1 LTDAPARSVKS
12 CLARLDL
19 ALCVIVLTIALVMRL
34 GHFFT
39 MPLDRLD
46 ESYHR
51 WLISV
56 LTLENNG
63 VYTDLKPMPNF
74 AIVWMPLFQY
84 LTAFLIL
91 MSRSTLIDVPRLL
104 SLASGAMTCAIAF
117 LICLRIYGRR
127 WFGLIGGLALA
138 FQPWHIDY
146 STLATPEAL
155 LGLMAS
161 AAIYFF
167 LTDNW
172 KAFSLFSALTMLT
185 SYEGWFIAAL
195 LLLLIWRYKKWSRT
209 KMALPVAMI
218 LAVFLLWCSWSFANT
233 GKPFAWFETYLSSI
247 GWFPQIKDPWER
259 LIFYTNETLKMSF
272 FLLAMGLFFG
282 MMRGKET
289 RALAALIISYI
300 AFYSLA
306 TLLSLDP
313 GYEGRL
319 IPLMPILALILPS
332 AFPRYSGRLRRRLLI
347 CLYLLLIILI
357 PYVSLSWIFPQK
369 VYVISP
375 EYRTGLWIRQ
385 NASSGVILSDFP
397 SITYHSR
404 LEPSRFLSYDYL
416 AWYMEDPDP
425 AKLESWLREHNVR
438 YVIWQKVPYSIGWKI
453 FPQLV
458 EEEYVKEF
466 LILKPAESFEL
477 GHIKLTLVYEDSL
490 RLHLAGPG
498 FWEHDP
504 AFGEPR
510 VPDIFLYEVN
520 YASA

>member
-1 LTDAPARSVKS
+1 MTDTPARSFK
-12 CLARLDL
+12 AYFTNLDL
-19 ALCVIVLTIALVMRL
+19 ALCVILLAIAFGMRL
-34 GHFFT
+34 EHFFT
-39 MPLDRLD
+39 MPIDRLD

-56 LTLENNG
+56 LTLEKNG

-74 AIVWMPLFQY
+74 AIVWMPLSQY
-84 LTAFLIL
+84 LTAFLML
-91 MSRSTLIDVPRLL
+91 VTRSTLIDVPRLL
-104 SLASGAMTCAIAF
+104 SLASGTITCAIAY

-127 WFGLIGGLALA
+127 WFGVVGGLVLA

-155 LGLMAS
+155 LGLTAS

-185 SYEGWFIAAL
+185 SYEGWFIVVFL
-195 LLLLIWRYKKWSRT
+195 LLLGWRYRKWSRT
-209 KMALPVAMI
+209 KTALPAAMI
-218 LAVFLLWCSWSFANT
+218 LAVFLLWCSWSFTNT
-233 GKPFAWFETYLSSI
+233 GKPLAWFETYLSSI
-247 GWFPQIKDPWER
+247 GWSPQIKDPSER
-259 LIFYTNETLKMSF
+259 LIFYTNEALKMSF
-272 FLLAMGLFFG
+272 FLLALGLFFG
-282 MMRGKET
+282 TMRGKET
-289 RALAALIISYI
+289 RAFAALIVSYV

-306 TLLSLDP
+306 TLFSLDP

-319 IPLMPILALILPS
+319 IPLMPILALIVPS
-332 AFPRYSGRLRRRLLI
+332 AFPKYSGRLRRRAVI
-347 CLYLLLIILI
+347 CFYLLLIVLI
-357 PYVSLSWIFPQK
+357 PYVSLSWIFPEK
-369 VYVISP
+369 VYVVSP
-375 EYRTGLWIRQ
+375 EYRTGLWISE
-385 NASSGVILSDFP
+385 NASSGVILCDFP
-397 SITYHSR
+397 SIIYHSR
-404 LEPSRFLSYDYL
+404 LEPNRFLSYDYL
-416 AWYMEDPDP
+416 AWYLEDPDP
-425 AKLESWLREHNVR
+425 AKLESWLKEHNVR
-438 YVIWQKVPYSIGWKI
+438 YIIWQEVPYSIGWKI

-458 EEEYVKEF
+458 KEGYVKKF

>member
-1 LTDAPARSVKS
+1 MTDATARSVKAS
-12 CLARLDL
+12 LARLDL
-19 ALCVIVLTIALVMRL
+19 ALCVIVLAIALVMRV

-74 AIVWMPLFQY
+74 ALVWMPLFQY
-84 LTAFLIL
+84 LTAFLVLI
-91 MSRSTLIDVPRLL
+91 SRNALIDVPRLL
-104 SLASGAMTCAIAF
+104 SLASGAMTCAIAY

-127 WFGLIGGLALA
+127 WFGLVGGLVLA

-155 LGLMAS
+155 LGLTAS
-161 AAIYFF
+161 ASICFL

-185 SYEGWFIAAL
+185 SYEGWFVAAM
-195 LLLLIWRYKKWSRT
+195 LLLLIWRYRKWSRT
-209 KMALPVAMI
+209 KMVLPVAMM
-218 LAVFLLWCSWSFANT
+218 LAIFLLWCSWSFANT
-233 GKPFAWFETYLSSI
+233 GSPFAWFETYLSSI
-247 GWFPQIKDPWER
+247 GWFPQIKDPSER

-272 FLLAMGLFFG
+272 FLLALGIFFG

-289 RALAALIISYI
+289 RAFATLIISYI

-306 TLLSLDP
+306 TLFSLDP

-319 IPLMPILALILPS
+319 VPLMPILALIVPS
-332 AFPRYSGRLRRRLLI
+332 AFPKYSGRLRRRLLI
-347 CLYLLLIILI
+347 CLYLLLIILV
-357 PYVSLSWIFPQK
+357 PYVSLSWIFPEK

-375 EYRTGLWIRQ
+375 EYRTGLWIRD
-385 NASSGVILSDFP
+385 NAGSGVILSDFP
-397 SITYHSR
+397 SIIYHSR
-404 LEPSRFLSYDYL
+404 LEPNRFLSFDYL
-416 AWYMEDPDP
+416 AWYLEDPDP
-425 AKLESWLREHNVR
+425 TKLESWLTEHNVR
-438 YVIWQKVPYSIGWKI
+438 YIIWQKVPYSIGWKI

-458 EEEYVKEF
+458 KEGYVKEF
-466 LILKPAESFEL
+466 AILEPAGSFEM

-520 YASA
+520 YALT

>member
-1 LTDAPARSVKS
+1 
-12 CLARLDL
+12 
-19 ALCVIVLTIALVMRL
+19 MRV
-34 GHFFT
+34 GHFFI

-51 WLISV
+51 WLISI

-84 LTAFLIL
+84 LTAFLMLI
-91 MSRSTLIDVPRLL
+91 SRSTLIDVPRLL
-104 SLASGAMTCAIAF
+104 SLASGAMTCAIAY

-127 WFGLIGGLALA
+127 RFGLVGGLVLA

-185 SYEGWFIAAL
+185 SYEGWFIAAM
-195 LLLLIWRYKKWSRT
+195 LLLLIWRYRKWSRT
-209 KMALPVAMI
+209 KMALPVAMM
-218 LAVFLLWCSWSFANT
+218 LAIFILWCSWSYTNT
-233 GKPFAWFETYLSSI
+233 GGPFAWFETYLSSI
-247 GWFPQIKDPWER
+247 GWFPQIKDPSER

-272 FLLAMGLFFG
+272 FLLALGLFFG

-306 TLLSLDP
+306 TLFSLDP

-319 IPLMPILALILPS
+319 IPLMPILALTVPS
-332 AFPRYSGRLRRRLLI
+332 AFPKYSGRLRRRSLI
-347 CLYLLLIILI
+347 CLYLLLIILV
-357 PYVSLSWIFPQK
+357 PYVSLSWIFPEK
-369 VYVISP
+369 VYVVSP
-375 EYRTGLWIRQ
+375 EYRTGIWIRD
-385 NASSGVILSDFP
+385 NADSGLILSDFP
-397 SITYHSR
+397 SIIYYSK

-416 AWYMEDPDP
+416 AWYLKDPDP
-425 AKLESWLREHNVR
+425 AKLESWLGEHNIR
-438 YVIWQKVPYSIGWKI
+438 YVIWQEVPYSIGWKI
-453 FPQLV
+453 FPQLAR
-458 EEEYVKEF
+458 EEYVDKY

-490 RLHLAGPG
+490 RLYLAGQG
-498 FWEHDP
+498 FYEHDP
-504 AFGEPR
+504 AWGEPR

>member
-1 LTDAPARSVKS
+1 MTDATSRNVKAT
-12 CLARLDL
+12 LTRLDL
-19 ALCVIVLTIALVMRL
+19 ALCIIVLTIALVMRV

-74 AIVWMPLFQY
+74 ALVWMPLFQY
-84 LTAFLIL
+84 LTAFLVLI
-91 MSRSTLIDVPRLL
+91 SRNALIDVPRLL
-104 SLASGAMTCAIAF
+104 SLASGAATCAIAY

-127 WFGLIGGLALA
+127 WFGLVGGLVLA

-155 LGLMAS
+155 LGLTAS
-161 AAIYFF
+161 ASIYFL

-185 SYEGWFIAAL
+185 SYEGWFIAAFL
-195 LLLLIWRYKKWSRT
+195 LFLGWRYRKWPR
-209 KMALPVAMI
+209 MMIAPPAAVI
-218 LAVFLLWCSWSFANT
+218 LAVFVVWCSWSFANT
-233 GKPFAWFETYLSSI
+233 GDPLAWFETYLSSI
-247 GWFPQIKDPWER
+247 GWFPQIKDPSER

-272 FLLAMGLFFG
+272 FLLALGIFFG
-282 MMRGKET
+282 MMRGRET
-289 RALAALIISYI
+289 RAFATLIISYI

-306 TLLSLDP
+306 TLFSLDP

-319 IPLMPILALILPS
+319 VPLMPILALIVPS
-332 AFPRYSGRLRRRLLI
+332 AFPKYSGRLRRRLLI
-347 CLYLLLIILI
+347 CLYLLLIILV
-357 PYVSLSWIFPQK
+357 PYVSLSWIFPEK
-369 VYVISP
+369 VYVVSP
-375 EYRTGLWIRQ
+375 EYRTGLWIRD
-385 NASSGVILSDFP
+385 NAGSGVILSDFP
-397 SITYHSR
+397 SIIYHSR
-404 LEPSRFLSYDYL
+404 LEPNRFLSFDYL
-416 AWYMEDPDP
+416 AWYLEDPDP
-425 AKLESWLREHNVR
+425 TKLESWLTEHNVR
-438 YVIWQKVPYSIGWKI
+438 YIIWQKVPYSIGWKI

-458 EEEYVKEF
+458 KEGYVKEF
-466 LILKPAESFEL
+466 AILEPAGSFEM

-520 YASA
+520 YALT

>member
-1 LTDAPARSVKS
+1 MTDATSRNVKAT
-12 CLARLDL
+12 LTRLDL
-19 ALCVIVLTIALVMRL
+19 ALCIIVLTIALVMRV

-74 AIVWMPLFQY
+74 ALVWMPLFQY
-84 LTAFLIL
+84 LTAFLVLI
-91 MSRSTLIDVPRLL
+91 SRNALIDVPRLL
-104 SLASGAMTCAIAF
+104 SLASGAATCAIAY

-127 WFGLIGGLALA
+127 WFGLVGGLVLA

-155 LGLMAS
+155 LGLTAS
-161 AAIYFF
+161 ASIYFL

-185 SYEGWFIAAL
+185 SYEGWFIAAFL
-195 LLLLIWRYKKWSRT
+195 LLLGWRYRKWPR
-209 KMALPVAMI
+209 MMIAPPAAVI
-218 LAVFLLWCSWSFANT
+218 LAVFVVWCSWSFANT
-233 GKPFAWFETYLSSI
+233 GDPLAWFETYLSSI
-247 GWFPQIKDPWER
+247 GWFPQIKDPSER

-272 FLLAMGLFFG
+272 FLLALGIFFG
-282 MMRGKET
+282 MMRGRET
-289 RALAALIISYI
+289 RAFATLIISYI

-306 TLLSLDP
+306 TLFSLDP

-319 IPLMPILALILPS
+319 VPLMPILALIVPS
-332 AFPRYSGRLRRRLLI
+332 AFPKYSGRLRRRLLI
-347 CLYLLLIILI
+347 CLYLLLIILV
-357 PYVSLSWIFPQK
+357 PYVSLSWIFPEK
-369 VYVISP
+369 VYVVSP
-375 EYRTGLWIRQ
+375 EYRTGLWIRD
-385 NASSGVILSDFP
+385 NAGSGVILSDFP
-397 SITYHSR
+397 SIIYHSR
-404 LEPSRFLSYDYL
+404 LEPNRFLSFDYL
-416 AWYMEDPDP
+416 AWYLEDPDP
-425 AKLESWLREHNVR
+425 SKLESWLTEHNVR
-438 YVIWQKVPYSIGWKI
+438 YIIWQKVPYSIGWKI

-458 EEEYVKEF
+458 KEGYVKEF
-466 LILKPAESFEL
+466 AILEPAGSFEM

-520 YASA
+520 YALT

>member
-1 LTDAPARSVKS
+1 LTDASARNVKA
-12 CLARLDL
+12 CLTRLDL
-19 ALCVIVLTIALVMRL
+19 ALCVIVLAIALVMRL

-56 LTLENNG
+56 LTLEKNG
-63 VYTDLKPMPNF
+63 IYTDLKPMPNF

-84 LTAFLIL
+84 LAAFLMLIT
-91 MSRSTLIDVPRLL
+91 RSTLIDVPRLL
-104 SLASGAMTCAIAF
+104 SLASGMITCAIAY

-127 WFGLIGGLALA
+127 WFGLVGGLVLA

-185 SYEGWFIAAL
+185 SYEGWFTASL
-195 LLLLIWRYKKWSRT
+195 LLLLIWRYRKWSRT
-209 KMALPVAMI
+209 KMALPVAIM
-218 LAVFLLWCSWSFANT
+218 LVVFLLWCSWSFMNT
-233 GKPFAWFETYLSSI
+233 GSPFAWFETYLSSI
-247 GWFPQIKDPWER
+247 GWSPQIKDPSER

-272 FLLAMGLFFG
+272 FLLALGLFFG

-289 RALAALIISYI
+289 RALSALIISYI

-306 TLLSLDP
+306 TLFSLDP

-319 IPLMPILALILPS
+319 IPLMPILALIVPS
-332 AFPRYSGRLRRRLLI
+332 AFPKYPVRLRRRFLI
-347 CLYLLLIILI
+347 CLYLLLIILV
-357 PYVSLSWIFPQK
+357 PYVSLSWIFPEK

-375 EYRTGLWIRQ
+375 EYRTGLWIRE
-385 NASSGVILSDFP
+385 NASSGTILSDFP
-397 SITYHSR
+397 SIIYHSR

-416 AWYMEDPDP
+416 AWYLKDPDP
-425 AKLESWLREHNVR
+425 AKLESWLREHNIR
-438 YVIWQKVPYSIGWKI
+438 YVIWQDVPYSIGWKI
-453 FPQLV
+453 FPQLAR
-458 EEEYVKEF
+458 EEYVDKF

-477 GHIKLTLVYEDSL
+477 GHIELTLVYEDSL

-520 YASA
+520 YPSA

>member
-1 LTDAPARSVKS
+1 
-12 CLARLDL
+12 
-19 ALCVIVLTIALVMRL
+19 M
-34 GHFFT
+34 
-39 MPLDRLD
+39 
-46 ESYHR
+46 
-51 WLISV
+51 
-56 LTLENNG
+56 
-63 VYTDLKPMPNF
+63 
-74 AIVWMPLFQY
+74 
-84 LTAFLIL
+84 
-91 MSRSTLIDVPRLL
+91 
-104 SLASGAMTCAIAF
+104 
-117 LICLRIYGRR
+117 
-127 WFGLIGGLALA
+127 
-138 FQPWHIDY
+138 DY

-155 LGLMAS
+155 LGLTAS

-185 SYEGWFIAAL
+185 SYEGWFIVAL
-195 LLLLIWRYKKWSRT
+195 LLLLIWRYRKWSRT
-209 KMALPVAMI
+209 KMALTVAMV

-233 GKPFAWFETYLSSI
+233 GNPFAWFETYLSSI
-247 GWFPQIKDPWER
+247 GWFPQIKDPSER

-272 FLLAMGLFFG
+272 FLLALGLFFG

-306 TLLSLDP
+306 TLFSLDP

-319 IPLMPILALILPS
+319 IPLMPILALIVPS
-332 AFPRYSGRLRRRLLI
+332 AFPKYSGRLRRRLLV
-347 CLYLLLIILI
+347 CLYLLLIILV

-375 EYRTGLWIRQ
+375 EYRTGIWIRD
-385 NASSGVILSDFP
+385 NAGSGVILSDFP
-397 SITYHSR
+397 SIIYHSR

-416 AWYMEDPDP
+416 AWYLKDPEP

-438 YVIWQKVPYSIGWKI
+438 YVVWQKVPYSIGWKI
-453 FPQLV
+453 FSELA
-458 EEEYVKEF
+458 EEGYVKIGRDVF
-466 LILKPAESFEL
+466 VILKPAESFEL
-477 GHIKLTLVYEDSL
+477 GRIRLTLAYEDSL

-510 VPDIFLYEVN
+510 VPDIFLYEVS

>member
-1 LTDAPARSVKS
+1 MTDATSRNVKAT
-12 CLARLDL
+12 LTRLDL
-19 ALCVIVLTIALVMRL
+19 ALCIIVLTIALVMRV

-74 AIVWMPLFQY
+74 ALVWMPLFQY
-84 LTAFLIL
+84 LTAFLVLI
-91 MSRSTLIDVPRLL
+91 SRNALIDVPRLL
-104 SLASGAMTCAIAF
+104 SLASGAATCAIAY

-127 WFGLIGGLALA
+127 WFGLVGGLVLA

-155 LGLMAS
+155 LGLTAS
-161 AAIYFF
+161 ASIYFL

-185 SYEGWFIAAL
+185 SYEGWFIAAFL
-195 LLLLIWRYKKWSRT
+195 LLLGWRYRKWPR
-209 KMALPVAMI
+209 MMIAPPAAVI
-218 LAVFLLWCSWSFANT
+218 LAVFVVWCSWSFANT
-233 GKPFAWFETYLSSI
+233 GDPLAWFETYLSSI
-247 GWFPQIKDPWER
+247 GWFPQIKDPSER

-272 FLLAMGLFFG
+272 FLLALGIFFG
-282 MMRGKET
+282 MMRGRET
-289 RALAALIISYI
+289 RAFATLIISYI

-306 TLLSLDP
+306 TLFSLDP

-319 IPLMPILALILPS
+319 VPLMPILALIVPS
-332 AFPRYSGRLRRRLLI
+332 AFPKYSGRLRRRLLI
-347 CLYLLLIILI
+347 CLYLLLIILV
-357 PYVSLSWIFPQK
+357 PYVSLSWIFPEK
-369 VYVISP
+369 VYVVSP
-375 EYRTGLWIRQ
+375 EYRTGLWIRD
-385 NASSGVILSDFP
+385 NAGSGVILSDFP
-397 SITYHSR
+397 SIIYHSR
-404 LEPSRFLSYDYL
+404 LEPNRFLSFDYL
-416 AWYMEDPDP
+416 AWYLEDPDP
-425 AKLESWLREHNVR
+425 TKLESWLTEHNVR
-438 YVIWQKVPYSIGWKI
+438 YIIWQKVPYSIGWKI

-458 EEEYVKEF
+458 KEGYVKEF
-466 LILKPAESFEL
+466 AILEPAGSFEM

-520 YASA
+520 YALT

>member
-1 LTDAPARSVKS
+1 LTDAPPRSVK
-12 CLARLDL
+12 ARSISLDL
-19 ALCVIVLTIALVMRL
+19 FLCAAILAIALGMRL
-34 GHFFT
+34 GHFVT
-39 MPLDRLD
+39 MPIDRLD

-51 WLISV
+51 WLMSV
-56 LTLENNG
+56 LTLERNG

-84 LTAFLIL
+84 LTAVL
-91 MSRSTLIDVPRLL
+91 MLLSGSTLIDVPRLL
-104 SLASGAMTCAIAF
+104 SLASGTITCVITYF
-117 LICLRIYGRR
+117 ICLRIYNRR
-127 WFGLIGGLALA
+127 WFGAVGGLILA

-161 AAIYFF
+161 ASIYY
-167 LTDNW
+167 LVTDNW
-172 KAFSLFSALTMLT
+172 KAFSLFSGLTMLT
-185 SYEGWFIAAL
+185 SYEGWFIVAF
-195 LLLLIWRYKKWSRT
+195 LLILGWRHKKWPRAKIT
-209 KMALPVAMI
+209 LPAAIM
-218 LAVFLLWCSWSFANT
+218 LAVFLLWCSWSFINT
-233 GKPFAWFETYLSSI
+233 GKPLGWFETYLLSI
-247 GWFPQIKDPWER
+247 GWFPQIKDPSER

-272 FLLAMGLFFG
+272 FLLALGLFFG
-282 MMRGKET
+282 TMRGKET
-289 RALAALIISYI
+289 RALSGLIVSYI

-306 TLLSLDP
+306 TLFSLDP

-319 IPLMPILALILPS
+319 IPLMPILTLIVPS
-332 AFPRYSGRLRRRLLI
+332 AFPKYSGGLRKRSLI

-375 EYRTGLWIRQ
+375 EYRTGLWIRE
-385 NASSGVILSDFP
+385 NANSGVILTDSP
-397 SITYHSR
+397 SIIYYSR

-416 AWYMEDPDP
+416 AWYLEDPDP
-425 AKLESWLREHNVR
+425 AKLESWLKENNVE
-438 YVIWQKVPYSIGWKI
+438 YIVWQKVPYSIGWKM

-458 EEEYVKEF
+458 KEGYVKEF
-466 LILKPAESFEL
+466 AILIPTESYEL
-477 GHIKLTLVYEDSL
+477 SQTKLTLVYEDSL

-520 YASA
+520 HTSA

>member
-1 LTDAPARSVKS
+1 LTDASARSAKVFS
-12 CLARLDL
+12 ASFDL
-19 ALCVIVLTIALVMRL
+19 ALCLIVLAIALAMRL
-34 GHFFT
+34 GQFFS

-56 LTLENNG
+56 LTLEKNG

-84 LTAFLIL
+84 LTAIL
-91 MSRSTLIDVPRLL
+91 MLISRSTLIDIPRLL
-104 SLASGAMTCAIAF
+104 SVASGTITCALAY

-127 WFGLIGGLALA
+127 WFGLVGGLVLA

-161 AAIYFF
+161 ATIYFF

-172 KAFSLFSALTMLT
+172 KGFSLFSALMMLT

-195 LLLLIWRYKKWSRT
+195 LLLLSWRYKKWPRT
-209 KMALPVAMI
+209 KMVLPVAMM
-218 LAVFLLWCSWSFANT
+218 LAVLLLWCSWSFTNT
-233 GKPFAWFETYLSSI
+233 GKPFAWFETYLFSI
-247 GWFPQIKDPWER
+247 GWLPQIKDPSER

-272 FLLAMGLFFG
+272 FLLALGLFFG

-289 RALAALIISYI
+289 RALSALIISYI

-306 TLLSLDP
+306 TLFSLDP

-319 IPLMPILALILPS
+319 IPLMPMLALVVPS
-332 AFPRYSGRLRRRLLI
+332 AFPKYSGRLRRRVLI

-375 EYRTGLWIRQ
+375 EHRTGLWIRQ

-397 SITYHSR
+397 SIVYHSR

-416 AWYMEDPDP
+416 AWYLEDPDQ

-438 YVIWQKVPYSIGWKI
+438 YIIWQKVPYSIGWKI

-458 EEEYVKEF
+458 NEGYVKKF
-466 LILKPAESFEL
+466 VILKPTESFEL

-510 VPDIFLYEVN
+510 VPDIFLYEVD
-520 YASA
+520 YASS